1 VVSRR
6 QFTAASFAAITTACR
21 KKKYPGFDGYAFVAN
36 EAGNSVAVVDLTAF
50 VVARHIPLDDSP
62 TSVIGDPKQARI
74 YVLAPG
80 SGTIYEID
88 ADKFV
93 VSRRVK
99 IGPSISMR
107 MGPDCLWVLGKR
119 SITQVP
125 LDSFHRGTTITLP
138 VDAYDFDIANETRLA
153 AVSYGPAGSLSV
165 VDLSARSVGAPLK
178 ISERIGVARFRQD
191 GKGILVADTADRRLS
206 VLDGSAR
213 VIVNLPLAVRPD
225 NLCFNND
232 GGQLFITG
240 DGRDAVVVIF
250 PYYIPQ
256 VAETVLAG
264 HAPAAMAASA
274 THLFLA
280 NPQAGDVTI
289 LDISRR
295 KIVAVAT
302 VGADPGYIA
311 ITPDNNYALVL
322 NRQSGD
328 MAVIRTKSIVAER
341 EVKKAIPLFT
351 MIPVG
356 SRPVSAAVKLV

>member
-1 VVSRR
+1 VLSRR
-6 QFTAASFAAITTACR
+6 SFTFGGLAAVTAGCR
-21 KKKYPGFDGYAFVAN
+21 KKKSPGFDGYAYVAN
-36 EAGNSVAVVDLTAF
+36 EAGNAIAVVDLTAF

-62 TSVIGDPKQARI
+62 TAVIADPARPRV
-74 YVLAPG
+74 YALAQR

-88 ADKFV
+88 TEKFV
-93 VSRRVK
+93 VLRHVK
-99 IGPSISMR
+99 LGPSLSMR
-107 MGPDCLWVLGKR
+107 MSGDSLWVLGKR
-119 SITQVP
+119 SLTRIP
-125 LDSFHRGTTITLP
+125 IESFRRGTTVSVP
-138 VDAYDFDIANETRLA
+138 VDAHDFDVSTETRLA
-153 AVSYGPAGSLSV
+153 SVSYGPAGSLSV
-165 VDLSARSVGAPLK
+165 VDLEARSAGAPVK
-178 ISERIGVARFRQD
+178 ISDAIGITRFRPD
-191 GKGILVADTADRRLS
+191 GKGILVGDMAERRLW
-206 VLDGSAR
+206 VLDKTAR

-240 DGRDAVVVIF
+240 EGRDAVVVIF

-280 NPQAGDVTI
+280 NPKAGDVTV
-289 LDISRR
+289 LDIDRR
-295 KIVAVAT
+295 KIVAVTA
-302 VGADPGYIA
+302 VGADPGFITV
-311 ITPDNNYALVL
+311 TPDNNYALVL

-341 EVKKAIPLFT
+341 EVKKTVALFT

-356 SRPVSAAVKLV
+356 SRPVSCAVKSV